1 MVFRAI
7 LIFTL
12 FLLFI
17 TSISA
22 MQENL
27 ITGRVID
34 ERTNEPLTGVNIIVN
49 ELPGV
54 GTTSDINGVFN
65 IPVPAGSYSVTA
77 SYIGYQTVVKT
88 DVIVKS
94 GSEAKVII
102 NMSEIAVQL
111 QQVTIRADYFDKA
124 LKENDLS
131 TVILGAEEIRR
142 SPGSAQDF
150 QRILQGMAGVSF
162 SNDQNNELLV
172 RGGSPNEN
180 LTVFDNMEI
189 HSTNHY
195 PNEYN
200 SGGPINMVNVDLIED
215 IQFSTGGF
223 ISKYGDK
230 LSSVMNITTRDGT
243 RNNFFN
249 ANMNLSMAGA
259 GGVFEGRLADGKGS
273 WIFSARNSYLDLI
286 KGAVGLTAVPKYYD
300 IQWKVAYDLTDN
312 HKLSWSGIYGNDKI
326 NIEGEPDKTE
336 LLKANKV
343 DSVDLENVNV
353 RQNQWASGIT
363 LRSLWSKNIYSI
375 FTIYYNNYHN
385 DVDVKEDFVSRNFD
399 YSGKVS
405 QTKILN
411 TRNVYNDI
419 HDNGEGA
426 IKGEIVWNLDGWS
439 ELNFGGSLRTGNFI
453 QEIYINGD
461 SSRYDILKNG
471 WNTPDDIYISMPASK
486 QNYDIQ
492 LFSNNK
498 SYAYFNDKFKLFEDR
513 LIINAGLRYDYFS
526 YSSQGNISPRFSASW
541 YLVPALTNINFAY
554 GDYYQT
560 QNYPTYGDRY
570 KTLENKYL
578 KNTFAR
584 HLVIGIEQILDD
596 GLKLTVECYHKKY
609 EDIPV
614 SEEFIHFYERTFRSQ
629 KNINIGKQTSYGID
643 VLLQQ
648 KLVKDIYG
656 TLAYSR
662 MWSKYKDP
670 RIGKEGQEYPS
681 EYEFPHVLT
690 LIIGKRFANLRDK
703 LDKMPFYIKYP
714 SYILPFSNDMEISL
728 RWRFA
733 SGKVYTP
740 RYFSTYEQ
748 HYEGEVRWSKG
759 TWISSDEINSARY
772 PDYHRLDIAFNS
784 RYNFAGWNLSIFLSV
799 ENIYNRKNIAMYQY
813 NSDGTVENV
822 YQFSLFPVAGIEVQ
836 F

>member
-1 MVFRAI
+1 MMLKTKVIIATF
-7 LIFTL
+7 F
-12 FLLFI
+12 LFI
-17 TSISA
+17 NSISA
-22 MQENL
+22 LQENL
-27 ITGRVID
+27 ITGKVLD
-34 ERTNEPLTGVNIIVN
+34 ERTNEPLTGVNIVVN
-49 ELPGV
+49 ELKGI
-54 GTTSDINGVFN
+54 GTTSDVFGIFN
-65 IPVPAGSYSVTA
+65 IPVPAGSYSITA

-94 GSEAKVII
+94 GSEAKII
-102 NMSEIAVQL
+102 IKMSEIAVEL
-111 QQVTIRADYFDKA
+111 QQVTIKADYFDKA

-131 TVILGAEEIRR
+131 TVVLGAEEIRR

-230 LSSVMNITTRDGT
+230 LSSVMNITTREGT
-243 RNNFFN
+243 RNNSFN

-259 GGVFEGRLADGKGS
+259 GGVFEGSLFNGKGS
-273 WIFSARNSYLDLI
+273 WILSARKSFVDLI
-286 KGAVGLTAVPKYYD
+286 IGAFGMTAVPKYYD
-300 IQWKVAYDLTDN
+300 IQWKVVYDLSAQ

-326 NIEGEPDKTE
+326 NIEGESDKTD
-336 LLKANKV
+336 LTRANQI
-343 DSVDLENVNV
+343 DSVGLENVNV
-353 RQNQWASGIT
+353 RQNQWATGIT
-363 LRSLWSKNIYSI
+363 LRSLWSKNVYSVLT
-375 FTIYYNNYHN
+375 FYYNNYHDEVN
-385 DVDVKEDFVSRNFD
+385 VKEDFVSIYFD
-399 YSGKVS
+399 NSGKEY
-405 QTKILN
+405 QTNILK

-426 IKGEIVWNLDGWS
+426 IKGEIVWNVDGWS
-439 ELNFGGSLRTGNFI
+439 EINIGGSVKTGNFT
-453 QEIYINGD
+453 QDIYINGD

-498 SYAYFNDKFKLFEDR
+498 SYTYVNDKFKLFDDR
-513 LIINAGLRYDYFS
+513 LVINAGLRYDYFS
-526 YSSQGNISPRFSASW
+526 YSRQGNVSPRFSASW
-541 YLVPALTNINFAY
+541 YLIPGLTNINFAY
-554 GDYYQT
+554 GDYNQT

-570 KTLENKYL
+570 KTDVNKYL
-578 KNTFAR
+578 KNSYAQ
-584 HLVIGIEQILDD
+584 HLVFGIEQILDD
-596 GLKLTVECYHKKY
+596 GLKLTAEAYHKLYK
-609 EDIPV
+609 DIPI
-614 SEEFIHFYERTFRSQ
+614 SEEFIYSYDRTFRSQ
-629 KNINIGKQTSYGID
+629 RNLNVGEQTSYGID

-648 KLVKDIYG
+648 KLVKNLYG

-662 MWSKYKDP
+662 MWSKFKDA

-690 LIIGKRFANLRDK
+690 LIVGKRFANLRNNI
-703 LDKMPFYIKYP
+703 DKMPFYIKYP

-740 RYFSTYEQ
+740 KYFSTYEQ
-748 HYEGEVRWSKG
+748 HYEGETRWSKG
-759 TWISSDEINSARY
+759 TWINSDEINSARY

-784 RYNFAGWNLSIFLSV
+784 RYNFAGWNIAIFLSV

-813 NSDGTVENV
+813 NSDGTIENV